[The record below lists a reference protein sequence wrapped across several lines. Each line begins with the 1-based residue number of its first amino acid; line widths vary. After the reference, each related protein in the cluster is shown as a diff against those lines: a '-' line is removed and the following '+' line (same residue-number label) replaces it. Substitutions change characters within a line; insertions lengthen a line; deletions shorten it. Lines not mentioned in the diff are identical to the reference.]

1 MLIAGCWMLIAG
13 CLRLVSWP
21 RSLAPNAQSL
31 YGFFL
36 MGIFEDEYEYEEED
50 EED

>member
-1 MLIAGCWMLIAG
+1 MPKA
-13 CLRLVSWP
+13 

-36 MGIFEDEYEYEEED
+36 MGIFEDEDEYEEED
-50 EED
+50 EEEGVGLRVRGCFCG